1 MHDSPFSVTMKGM
14 SMNTTPDSDV
24 RGFLKNLSARDFL
37 RIGMDEI
44 AYVRTISLKGQA
56 RTAFA
61 IYAADGTQLSV
72 LDSMDMAMA
81 TLRHNDLLPITV
93 H

>member
-1 MHDSPFSVTMKGM
+1 
-14 SMNTTPDSDV
+14 MNSNLPDSTV
-24 RGFLKNLSARDFL
+24 REFLKGLSPHDFL

-44 AYVRTISLKGQA
+44 AYVRTIPLEENEK
-56 RTAFA
+56 TAFA

-72 LDSMDMAMA
+72 LDSYDLAMA
-81 TLRHNDLLPITV
+81 TLKHNDLVPVKL

>member
-1 MHDSPFSVTMKGM
+1 MNNNPTENSVREFL
-14 SMNTTPDSDV
+14 
-24 RGFLKNLSARDFL
+24 RGLSTRDFL

-44 AYVRTISLKGQA
+44 AYVRAVNVAATGDRQ
-56 RTAFA
+56 RAFA

-72 LDSMDMAMA
+72 LDTMDMAMA
-81 TLRHNDLLPITV
+81 TLRHNDLVPVTL

>member
-1 MHDSPFSVTMKGM
+1 MNNSHEASVR
-14 SMNTTPDSDV
+14 S
-24 RGFLKNLSARDFL
+24 FLKGLSTRDFL
-37 RIGMDEI
+37 KIGVDEV
-44 AYVRTISLKGQA
+44 AYVRTISLQGAGKE
-56 RTAFA
+56 AFA

-81 TLRHNDLLPITV
+81 TLRHNDLLPVTL

>member
-1 MHDSPFSVTMKGM
+1 MADMNNNPSEASVR
-14 SMNTTPDSDV
+14 N
-24 RGFLKNLSARDFL
+24 FLKGLSTRDFL

-44 AYVRTISLKGQA
+44 AYVRSLPIAGQTKNA
-56 RTAFA
+56 YA

-72 LDSMDMAMA
+72 LDSMDMAIA
-81 TLRHNDLLPITV
+81 TLRHHDLLPVTL

>member
-1 MHDSPFSVTMKGM
+1 MNNDSQQ
-14 SMNTTPDSDV
+14 NNV
-24 RGFLKNLSARDFL
+24 RDILKALSPRDFL

-44 AYVRTISLKGQA
+44 AYVRPVSLKGMQA
-56 RTAFA
+56 TDVKEAFA

-72 LDSMDMAMA
+72 LDSMDMAIA
-81 TLRHNDLLPITV
+81 TMRHNDLVPVTL

>member
-1 MHDSPFSVTMKGM
+1 MDDNLPHGQ
-14 SMNTTPDSDV
+14 V
-24 RGFLKNLSARDFL
+24 REFLKGLSSRDFL

-44 AYVRTISLKGQA
+44 AYVRTIPLPGQTK
-56 RTAFA
+56 TAVA

-72 LDSMDMAMA
+72 LDTMDMAMA
-81 TLRHNDLLPITV
+81 TLRHNDLMAVTL

>member
-1 MHDSPFSVTMKGM
+1 MTMNDSRQGG
-14 SMNTTPDSDV
+14 V
-24 RGFLKNLSARDFL
+24 REFLKGLSARDFL

-44 AYVRTISLKGQA
+44 AYVRVLQLAGEEKSA
-56 RTAFA
+56 VA

-72 LDSMDMAMA
+72 LDSMDMAIA
-81 TLRHNDLLPITV
+81 TLRHNDLVAVTL